1 MADRP
6 VAERGSGLVHGNHE
20 DGSVKPVR
28 TMGGRRSARLLAVIL
43 MVAGMGLAAA
53 GSVATII
60 SPPVGLA
67 GVLVGVW
74 IAWRR
79 QARW

>member
-1 MADRP
+1 
-6 VAERGSGLVHGNHE
+6 
-20 DGSVKPVR
+20 
-28 TMGGRRSARLLAVIL
+28 VIL

>member
-6 VAERGSGLVHGNHE
+6 VAERERGLVHGNHE

-28 TMGGRRSARLLAVIL
+28 PGGRRSARLLAVIL

-74 IAWRR
+74 IAWRG